1 MIFQFLK
8 SSYRKLTD
16 MLSRAGARLGSKIRA
31 LFGGGLSEE
40 TLDQLEKL
48 FYEADLGVQT
58 SHRLTEKVRE
68 LHRQNPKLTTDGLL
82 VGIRQEILAM
92 LPPQSTQL
100 ATVAPEEGP
109 LVILIVGVNGNGKTT
124 SVAKLAK
131 RYHDE
136 GQKVLIAAADTFRA
150 AAIEQLELWAERLG
164 IPLVKGNPKSDPAA
178 VVFDAVTAGKARG
191 AEVVIID
198 TAGRLHTKTPLMQE
212 LEKIRRSCRK
222 VSPKSPHE
230 TLLVLDATTGQNA
243 IDQARTF
250 HKYTP
255 ISGLV
260 LTKLDGTAKGG
271 IVISIQRELGIPV
284 KFIGIGEGAD
294 DLEVFDP
301 ESFVTALL
309 E

>member
-31 LFGGGLSEE
+31 LFGAGLSEE

-58 SHRLTEKVRE
+58 AHRLTEKVRE

-82 VGIRQEILAM
+82 AGIRQEILAM

-100 ATVAPEEGP
+100 ASVGPGEGP

-131 RYHDE
+131 RYHDN

-178 VVFDAVTAGKARG
+178 VAFDAVTAGKARG

-198 TAGRLHTKTPLMQE
+198 TAGRLHTKTALMQE
-212 LEKIRRSCRK
+212 LEKIRRSCHK
-222 VSPKSPHE
+222 VSANSPHE

-255 ISGLV
+255 ITGLV

-271 IVISIQRELGIPV
+271 IVISIQRELGVPV